1 MPAMVRVRRVGA
13 GSRVLAF
20 VVTLGLAGTS
30 AAAAAASAWAGPPW
44 ATDMPSFQSSYL
56 QAGDLPAP
64 SDATGDW
71 AQQGCDG
78 AAAQNG
84 CTHSGKKL
92 WTAKDPSAIVW
103 QVHDLR
109 WVFPDVAGAQRYLQ
123 AGQAELAEGLP
134 PVSQPPMVGSD
145 PQMYTAQGDTYG
157 VGVEM
162 YMYNL
167 VFRVDNVVVKIFVAQ
182 GPTLKGKQLT
192 PLMIAALGQKA
203 VDRIRAAQPSSAP
216 VAVAPVPAPEP
227 MQVATEPTPAPVSEP
242 IPEPEPEPTPEP
254 RPRGRLGSDIKDHW
268 RSGIRKPYIFI
279 GGDYSRA
286 FGKFKLPGG
295 TALDDKNG
303 FDVALGMLVHPRAYF
318 QFMFHREVW
327 QVPKVQEI
335 LVRRIEFIY
344 GLDLLALPPKWRV
357 RPALMAL
364 IGFGLGFGRVDSL
377 ASSTPDPLDP
387 MPVTPVE
394 ESKAIGIGGLVGG
407 DFAVHIRVTEG
418 FEIAPYAGLIVPA
431 YSYTNDFLAAD
442 RNIDGER
449 GFGRAIRW
457 HVGLKLGFGGR

>member
-1 MPAMVRVRRVGA
+1 MVRVRRVGI

-20 VVTLGLAGTS
+20 AVTLGLTLSLVGTTG
-30 AAAAAASAWAGPPW
+30 AAWAGPPW

-56 QAGDLPAP
+56 RPGDLPAP
-64 SDATGDW
+64 SDPTGDW

-103 QVHDLR
+103 QVHDIR
-109 WVFPDVAGAQRYLQ
+109 WVFPDAAAAQRYMQ
-123 AGQAELAEGLP
+123 AGQSELAEGLP

-145 PQMYTAQGDTYG
+145 PQLFTAQGDTYG
-157 VGVEM
+157 LGVDM

-182 GPTLKGKQLT
+182 GPNLKGKHLT

-203 VDRIRAAQPSSAP
+203 VDHIRAAEPSSAP
-216 VAVAPVPAPEP
+216 VAVAPVPTPEPAP
-227 MQVATEPTPAPVSEP
+227 MQVAEQPTPQPVPEPT
-242 IPEPEPEPTPEP
+242 PEPEPEP
-254 RPRGRLGSDIKDHW
+254 RRSGRLGSDIKDYW
-268 RSGIRKPYIFI
+268 RSGVRKPFIFI

-286 FGKFKLPGG
+286 LGKFKLPGG
-295 TALDDKNG
+295 TALGDKNG

-318 QFMFHREVW
+318 QVMFHREVW

-335 LVRRIEFIY
+335 LVRRLEFMY

-364 IGFGLGFGRVDSL
+364 IGFGFGFGRVDSL
-377 ASSTPDPLDP
+377 ASTTPDPLDP
-387 MPVTPVE
+387 MPVMPVE
-394 ESKAIGIGGLVGG
+394 ESKAVGIGGLVGG

-449 GFGRAIRW
+449 GFGRALRW
-457 HVGLKLGFGGR
+457 HAGLKIGFGGR